1 MRGSRMSQGLFRK
14 EVLEARR
21 NSWLGSISLA
31 QPLSL
36 WVLTGFAAAAALA
49 IVLFLMLGNYT
60 RRERVAG
67 QLVPSRGLATVLAP
81 ATGVVSVVDA
91 QEGIGVRSGQRL
103 AVVTIPSATAASGNT
118 AQALE
123 AGVQD
128 KEQGLLAAQTAQDAV
143 LNTQASGFAAQ
154 LASAC
159 REWAHMQDE
168 IATQRQQIAVAND
181 SLDRLKRAERDQ
193 LVSPLQVKQQES
205 AVLAQTSQL
214 QALQRQAIE
223 AQRNIEQLQQQLRA
237 IPAQRMAAQAIYQ
250 RDHATLEQER
260 VETATR
266 GALQVNAP
274 VSGMVATQL
283 AKPGQAVQAGQ
294 PLMSVLPNDS
304 ALEAELLVP
313 SHAIGFIEPGDQVL
327 LRYQAFPYQKFG
339 HYQGKVTRISRSAL
353 SPSEINALGMKGDA
367 GETVY
372 RVMVQLAKQTVMAYG
387 KAEALKPGMA
397 LEADVLGEKR
407 SLIEWIFEPLYSLKG
422 RV

>member
-1 MRGSRMSQGLFRK
+1 MSQGLFRK
-14 EVLEARR
+14 EVLDAKRA
-21 NSWLGSISLA
+21 SWLGGISLA

-36 WVLTGFAAAAALA
+36 WVLTVFSAAAASA
-49 IVLFLMLGNYT
+49 IILFLILGSYT
-60 RRERVAG
+60 RRERVTG

-81 ATGVVSVVDA
+81 ATGVVSAVDVP
-91 QEGIGVRSGQRL
+91 EGSVIQSGQRL

-123 AGVQD
+123 AGVQE
-128 KEQGLLAAQTAQDAV
+128 KEQGLSAAQMAQDAV
-143 LNTQASGFAAQ
+143 LDTQVAGLSAQ
-154 LASAC
+154 LASTR
-159 REWAHMQDE
+159 REWTHMQDE
-168 IATQRQQIAVAND
+168 IATQRQQVTVAND
-181 SLDRLKRAERDQ
+181 SLDRLKRAEMDK
-193 LVSPLQVKQQES
+193 LVSTLQVKQQES

-223 AQRNIEQLQQQLRA
+223 AQRSIEQLQQQLRA
-237 IPAQRMAAQAIYQ
+237 IPGQRMAAQANYR
-250 RDHATLEQER
+250 RDHAALEQER

-274 VSGMVATQL
+274 VSGLVATQL
-283 AKPGQAVQAGQ
+283 AKPGQAVQVGQ

-304 ALEAELLVP
+304 ELEAELLVP

-353 SPSEINALGMKGDA
+353 SPNEMVALGMKSDS

-372 RVMVQLAKQTVMAYG
+372 RVMVQLAKQTVTAYG
-387 KAEALKPGMA
+387 KPEALKPGMV
-397 LEADVLGEKR
+397 LEADVLGERR

>member
-1 MRGSRMSQGLFRK
+1 MSQGLFRK
-14 EVLEARR
+14 EVLEAKRA
-21 NSWLGSISLA
+21 SWLGSISLV

-49 IVLFLMLGNYT
+49 IVLFLVLGSCA
-60 RRERVAG
+60 RRERVTG

-81 ATGVVSVVDA
+81 ATGVVSVVDIP
-91 QEGIGVRSGQRL
+91 EGANVQSGQRL

-123 AGVQD
+123 AGVQE
-128 KEQGLLAAQTAQDAV
+128 KEQGLFAAQTAQDAV
-143 LNTQASGFAAQ
+143 LNTQAAGLSAQ
-154 LASAC
+154 LASAQ
-159 REWAHMQDE
+159 REWTHMQDE
-168 IATQRQQIAVAND
+168 IATQRRQVAVAND
-181 SLDRLKRAERDQ
+181 SLDRLKRAEQDK
-193 LVSPLQVKQQES
+193 LVSILQVKQQEG
-205 AVLAQTSQL
+205 AVLAQASQL

-223 AQRNIEQLQQQLRA
+223 AQRNIEQLQQQLRS
-237 IPAQRMAAQAIYQ
+237 IPGQRMTAQANYR
-250 RDHATLEQER
+250 RDHAALEQER
-260 VETATR
+260 VETAAR

-274 VSGMVATQL
+274 VSGLVATQL
-283 AKPGQAVQAGQ
+283 AKPGQAVQVGQ

-339 HYQGKVTRISRSAL
+339 HYEGKVTRISRSAL
-353 SPSEINALGMKGDA
+353 SPNEMNALGMKSDSS
-367 GETVY
+367 ETVY

-387 KAEALKPGMA
+387 KPEALKPGMV